1 MAVISKQLMENFCKT
16 HWIKADVCTMTMIVH
31 LHLGKMKKNS
41 NKEHHLKTRQG
52 HVIFSL

>member
-31 LHLGKMKKNS
+31 LHLGKMKKNN